1 MKQRIMALTISLLLA
16 GAAAGWTQPTIY
28 LVRHSEKL
36 AGWFEAAEL
45 DAYQPLSAEGIETAK
60 QVAAR
65 FQPGEV
71 AVVYSSQ
78 TTRTL
83 HTALLIA
90 QQTGAPV
97 QVAKACAD
105 TAVIASFLL
114 DLSRRFRPAQTVVLV
129 SHSNVIPHF
138 LIKAGL
144 AKECWPE
151 LGVLST
157 FFDPEPRIEGYD
169 YFWKIAG
176 GRARAGGCG
185 SFERVKFR

>member
-1 MKQRIMALTISLLLA
+1 MKQRIMALAISLLLA
-16 GAAAGWTQPTIY
+16 GAAAGWTQPAIY

-65 FQPGEV
+65 LKSGEV
-71 AVVYSSQ
+71 VAVYSSQ

-83 HTALLIA
+83 HTAWLIA
-90 QQTGAPV
+90 RQVGAPV
-97 QVAKACAD
+97 QVAQACAD
-105 TAVIASFLL
+105 TAAIASFLL
-114 DLSRRFRPAQTVVLV
+114 DLRRRFRPAQAVVLV

-157 FFDPEPRIEGYD
+157 DFDPEPRIEGYD
-169 YFWKIAG
+169 HFWRIAAG
-176 GRARAGGCG
+176 GRKTGGCAG
-185 SFERVKFR
+185 FERVKFR